1 MLFCG
6 KALAVMDTKRRNCGV
21 SKNELRGLAGLQD
34 QEEAGGAGTGGLMGD
49 GVRLVLLLSK
59 AGG

>member
-34 QEEAGGAGTGGLMGD
+34 QEEAGGAGTGE
-49 GVRLVLLLSK
+49 
-59 AGG
+59 